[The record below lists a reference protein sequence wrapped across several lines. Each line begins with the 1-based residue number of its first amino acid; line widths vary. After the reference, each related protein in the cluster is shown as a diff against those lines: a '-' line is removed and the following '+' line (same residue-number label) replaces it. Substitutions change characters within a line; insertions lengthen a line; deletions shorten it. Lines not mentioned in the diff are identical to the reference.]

1 MATDESALQA
11 RMRFERDARDPVTPV
26 CSESPAAP
34 RRSRGFDEDRL
45 CKDLRGS
52 HGCRGAPEL
61 ALDAAAELGEI
72 AGDVRILKWMV
83 GASIGLTLV
92 MLAMLFQIA
101 LRLP

>member
-1 MATDESALQA
+1 MKTVSAK
-11 RMRFERDARDPVTPV
+11 TY
-26 CSESPAAP
+26 AAFTAANIP
-34 RRSRGFDEDRL
+34 
-45 CKDLRGS
+45 
-52 HGCRGAPEL
+52 PEL

-83 GASIGLTLV
+83 GASIALTLV

>member
-1 MATDESALQA
+1 MRTVSAKTYAALTA
-11 RMRFERDARDPVTPV
+11 ADVT
-26 CSESPAAP
+26 
-34 RRSRGFDEDRL
+34 
-45 CKDLRGS
+45 
-52 HGCRGAPEL
+52 PEL

-72 AGDVRILKWMV
+72 AGEVRILKWMV

>member
-1 MATDESALQA
+1 MKTVSAK
-11 RMRFERDARDPVTPV
+11 TY
-26 CSESPAAP
+26 AAHTAAIVP
-34 RRSRGFDEDRL
+34 
-45 CKDLRGS
+45 
-52 HGCRGAPEL
+52 PEL
-61 ALDAAAELGEI
+61 ALEAAAEMGEI

>member
-1 MATDESALQA
+1 MKIVSAK
-11 RMRFERDARDPVTPV
+11 TY
-26 CSESPAAP
+26 AAHTAADVP
-34 RRSRGFDEDRL
+34 
-45 CKDLRGS
+45 
-52 HGCRGAPEL
+52 PEL
-61 ALDAAAELGEI
+61 ALEAAAEMGEI

>member
-1 MATDESALQA
+1 MKTVSAK
-11 RMRFERDARDPVTPV
+11 TY
-26 CSESPAAP
+26 AAHVAADVP
-34 RRSRGFDEDRL
+34 
-45 CKDLRGS
+45 
-52 HGCRGAPEL
+52 PEL
-61 ALDAAAELGEI
+61 ALEAAAEMGEI